1 MLKLRRRSS
10 PKKRQN
16 GSKRPTGRDYEIVGE
31 PALET
36 MLADEVVKLTMAS
49 DGVTEADIRQILQT
63 AKSTQIQLSR

>member
-10 PKKRQN
+10 KRRQN
-16 GSKRPTGRDYEIVGE
+16 GPKYSTGRDYEIVGE

-36 MLADEVVKLTMAS
+36 MLADDVVKLTMAS

-63 AKSTQIQLSR
+63 AKSTQIELSR

>member
-10 PKKRQN
+10 KRRQN
-16 GSKRPTGRDYEIVGE
+16 GHRHSAGQDYEIVGE

-36 MLADEVVKLTMAS
+36 MLADDVVKLTMAS

-63 AKSTQIQLSR
+63 AQSTQFELNR